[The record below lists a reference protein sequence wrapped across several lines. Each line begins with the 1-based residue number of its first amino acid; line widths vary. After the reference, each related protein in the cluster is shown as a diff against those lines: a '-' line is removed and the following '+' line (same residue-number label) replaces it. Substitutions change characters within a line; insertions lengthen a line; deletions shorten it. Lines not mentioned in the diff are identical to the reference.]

1 MSINLLP
8 TLTSEELKEAILK
21 AVVREVVSTMPP
33 RKDIAL
39 NMNFM
44 SKAMSGQISE
54 TILSLTREA
63 IQEVVSSTEFQ
74 EAYKAQV
81 KNVLMSKFIG
91 TMASSELGNAIALAA
106 RTHSKNSEGVISDE
120 LLSVLFTKPLS

>member
-81 KNVLMSKFIG
+81 KNVLMSKFVG
-91 TMASSELGNAIALAA
+91 TMASLELGNAIALAA
-106 RTHSKNSEGVISDE
+106 KTHSKNNEGVLSDE
-120 LLSVLFTKPLS
+120 LLSVLFTKRCN

>member
-1 MSINLLP
+1 MTDNLLP

>member
-81 KNVLMSKFIG
+81 KNVLMSKFVG
-91 TMASSELGNAIALAA
+91 TMAATELSGAIALAA
-106 RTHSKNSEGVISDE
+106 KTHSKNNEGVLSDD
-120 LLSVLFTKPLS
+120 LLNVLFTKRCN